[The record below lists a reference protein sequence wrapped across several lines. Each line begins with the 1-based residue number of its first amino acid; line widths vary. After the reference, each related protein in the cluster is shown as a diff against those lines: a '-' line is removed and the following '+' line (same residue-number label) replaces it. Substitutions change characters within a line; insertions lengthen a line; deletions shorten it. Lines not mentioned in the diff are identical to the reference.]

1 MIDII
6 TISSKGQVVIP
17 KSLRE
22 EAGLNKQDKL
32 LVLSDNGKIILEKI
46 SKKEV
51 KEKMSDLLDFFSKQ
65 FKEKG
70 ITRTDVEKEIEAV
83 RKQNA

>member
-32 LVLSDNGKIILEKI
+32 LVLSDNGKIILERI

-70 ITRTDVEKEIEAV
+70 ITRTDRISKKAKCIE
-83 RKQNA
+83 